1 MVMSSGSLPKEAIK
15 GIVKQT
21 ENLRSQVAKNACMT
35 IQIIYQEL
43 PTRDLD
49 SNVDLVMGALLKKA
63 TDTNHFISEQAQKA
77 LTMVCHACTESKVLH
92 SL

>member
-1 MVMSSGSLPKEAIK
+1 MSNGTLPKEAIK

-35 IQIIYQEL
+35 LQIIYQEL

-49 SNVDLVMGALLKKA
+49 SNIDLVMAALIKKS
-63 TDTNHFISEQAQKA
+63 TDTNHFISEQA
-77 LTMVCHACTESKVLH
+77 
-92 SL
+92 

>member
-1 MVMSSGSLPKEAIK
+1 MLAMSAGPQSKEAIK

-35 IQIIYQEL
+35 LQVIFREL

-49 SNVDLVMGALLKKA
+49 QNLDLVLAALLKKA
-63 TDTNHFISEQAQKA
+63 TDTNHFISE
-77 LTMVCHACTESKVLH
+77 
-92 SL
+92 